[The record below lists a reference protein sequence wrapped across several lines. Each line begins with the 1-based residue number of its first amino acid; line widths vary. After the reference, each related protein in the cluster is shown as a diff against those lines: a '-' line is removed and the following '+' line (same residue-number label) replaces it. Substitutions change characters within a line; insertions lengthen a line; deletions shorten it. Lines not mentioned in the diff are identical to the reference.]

1 MISENNENDGK
12 SHKLDDDC
20 GGVDGGVRSIGIEG
34 ASKNV
39 NPMPHQDVIEQSLL
53 YYAST
58 TDSSLQKKY
67 QAIIRIFQ

>member
-39 NPMPHQDVIEQSLL
+39 NPMPHQDVIEQSL
-53 YYAST
+53 
-58 TDSSLQKKY
+58 
-67 QAIIRIFQ
+67 